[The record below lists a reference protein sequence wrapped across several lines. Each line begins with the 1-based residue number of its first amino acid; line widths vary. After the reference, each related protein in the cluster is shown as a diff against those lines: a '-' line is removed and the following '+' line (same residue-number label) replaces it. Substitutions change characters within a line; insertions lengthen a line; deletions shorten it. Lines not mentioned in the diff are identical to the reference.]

1 MHGDR
6 SEFLAEPVGKSN
18 KGLTDNSL
26 AAATFGVPI
35 ARTRSAALG
44 LSAALSGVSGALGVI
59 LFPFVQAN
67 DFDVFMALRL
77 YAAAVIGGLS
87 SAVGALW
94 GVLSLWLFPL
104 IGETIGIG
112 GGANSFSA

>member
-1 MHGDR
+1 
-6 SEFLAEPVGKSN
+6 
-18 KGLTDNSL
+18 
-26 AAATFGVPI
+26 
-35 ARTRSAALG
+35 
-44 LSAALSGVSGALGVI
+44 
-59 LFPFVQAN
+59 
-67 DFDVFMALRL
+67 MALRL

-112 GGANSFSA
+112 GGANFIFGLSVLILSYSQMDGVVGALRALEATIVRRKQGSAVQSSSE

>member
-1 MHGDR
+1 M
-6 SEFLAEPVGKSN
+6 
-18 KGLTDNSL
+18 
-26 AAATFGVPI
+26 
-35 ARTRSAALG
+35 
-44 LSAALSGVSGALGVI
+44 
-59 LFPFVQAN
+59 FPFVQAN

-112 GGANSFSA
+112 GGANFIFGLSVLVLSYSQIDGVVGAFRALEAAIIRRRERSDARSSSE

>member
-1 MHGDR
+1 
-6 SEFLAEPVGKSN
+6 
-18 KGLTDNSL
+18 
-26 AAATFGVPI
+26 
-35 ARTRSAALG
+35 
-44 LSAALSGVSGALGVI
+44 VSGALGVI

-94 GVLSLWLFPL
+94 GVLSLWVFPL
-104 IGETIGIG
+104 IGETIGIR
-112 GGANSFSA
+112 GGANFIFGLSVLILSYSQIDGVVGALRALEASIIRRRQRSDTQSSSE